1 MPEPALVV
9 MLVLASATVADA
21 RDLAVEVT
29 VRNTGSEV
37 VRLNALAFPYAAAVL
52 EVRTAAG
59 ASVALIPP
67 GMPPVDDGVT
77 GRIDLAP
84 GAVQTFHYSGAVLFD
99 APLPA
104 GRYAIRF
111 HAALGAGSHG
121 RDGLASEWVPF
132 TVSDS

>member
-1 MPEPALVV
+1 MPEAALVV
-9 MLVLASATVADA
+9 TLLLASATVADA
-21 RDLAVEVT
+21 RDLAIEVT
-29 VRNTGSEV
+29 IRNAGREA

-59 ASVALIPP
+59 ASVSLVPP

-84 GAVQTFHYSGAVLFD
+84 GAAELFSYSGAVLFD
-99 APLPA
+99 APLAP

-111 HAALGAGSHG
+111 HAALQDGSRG
-121 RDGLASEWVPF
+121 TDGLASAWVPF
-132 TVSDS
+132 TVSGS